1 MILNFQKNGRITNP
15 DEIAM
20 LHSLLLKFDEKI
32 QVFYRP
38 IINNLLNKY
47 FRTSRKILYINI
59 KKKIL
64 QEYIDIFGMK

>member
-1 MILNFQKNGRITNP
+1 MRIKAALGTKYP
-15 DEIAM
+15 M
-20 LHSLLLKFDEKI
+20 SLRI
-32 QVFYRP
+32 
-38 IINNLLNKY
+38 NLLNKY